1 MAARCPRLRSG
12 EPVGLNVKV
21 LGIGLALVVPMIGI
35 LAVGF
40 QHDPHYIASPLVGK
54 PAPLFT
60 LTSIDGKELTLAE
73 LKGTPVLVN
82 FWATWCVPCE
92 SENPELIRAARAWK
106 GKAAFVGVVY
116 QDKPETIRSWLT
128 AHGGTA
134 YPTLVDEGGKVAIA
148 YGVYGVPESFL
159 IDANGVIREKF
170 TGPVTAGKI
179 AAKLAAL

>member
-1 MAARCPRLRSG
+1 MCQPPRRRSG
-12 EPVGLNVKV
+12 DEVAVNIKV
-21 LGIGLALVVPMIGI
+21 LAAGMALVLPMIGV
-35 LAVGF
+35 LAVSF
-40 QHDPHYIASPLVGK
+40 QNDPHFIASPLVGK
-54 PAPLFT
+54 PAPLFA
-60 LTSIDGKELTLAE
+60 LTSIDGKAMTLDE

-92 SENPELIRAARAWK
+92 SENPQLIRAARAWK

-134 YPTLVDEGGKVAIA
+134 YPTLIDDGGKVAIA

-159 IDANGVIREKF
+159 IDSDGIIREKF
-170 TGPVTAGKI
+170 TGPVTAGQI